1 MSLSVALDTTPL
13 AGPRSGIGEF
23 VSHVQAGASR
33 LEGLEVLPYRLS
45 WRRGG
50 SDERWLPYPGRLAT
64 RWWRWFD
71 VPSGRRALAGA
82 DVVHATNYLAPPT
95 GLPTV
100 ITVHDCTLFTHP
112 EWVSP
117 VVRSMGPP
125 LRRAIRRG
133 AWVHTPTEHVGQL
146 VRSLLDTDRVAV
158 IPHGRPLMP
167 TPTPTPPRGLAG
179 RPYVVGLGTIEPRK
193 NLPRLV
199 RAFGIVRR
207 SHPELRL
214 VLAGSN
220 GLDREAVDREVAA
233 LPSAAADDVVITG
246 WLEPE
251 DRTSLLAGARALAY
265 PSLEEGFGLPLLEA
279 MTVGVPVVTSNVGAL
294 TEVAGD
300 AALIVEPTDVH
311 ELADAIGRAAFDPAE
326 RARLVSAG
334 ARRVTAFDWQRS
346 VESLAELYRTA
357 VESCR

>member
-1 MSLSVALDTTPL
+1 MTLSVALDTTPL
-13 AGPRSGIGEF
+13 AGPRTGIGEF
-23 VSHVQAGASR
+23 VSHLVAGFGESSTVE
-33 LEGLEVLPYRLS
+33 LMPYRVS
-45 WRRGG
+45 WRRGEPP
-50 SDERWLPYPGRLAT
+50 ERWLPYPGRLAT

-71 VPSGRRALAGA
+71 VPTGRRALQGA
-82 DVVHATNYLAPPT
+82 EVVHATNYLAPPT

-100 ITVHDCTLFTHP
+100 VTVHDCTLFTHP

-117 VVRSMGPP
+117 VVRSMGPV
-125 LRRAIRRG
+125 LRKAVARG
-133 AWVHTPTEHVGQL
+133 AWVHTPTEHVGNL
-146 VRSLLDTDRVAV
+146 VRSLLQTDRVAV

-167 TPTPTPPRGLAG
+167 TPAPTPPRGLSG

-207 SHPELRL
+207 QHPELRL

-220 GLDREAVDREVAA
+220 GQDRAAVDREVAA
-233 LPSAAADDVVITG
+233 LLNGAADDVVITG

-251 DRTSLLAGARALAY
+251 ERTSLLAGARALAY
-265 PSLEEGFGLPLLEA
+265 PSLEEGFGLPVLEA

-311 ELADAIGRAAFDPAE
+311 GLAAAIERAAFDPHE

-334 ARRVTAFDWQRS
+334 TRRVGAFDWGRS
-346 VESLAELYRTA
+346 VGQLADLYRRA
-357 VESCR
+357 AEEQR